1 MTKSTVLVIEDDL
14 ELRRQLEW
22 ALGQTYTVCTAGD
35 RNKALRYLEEADPFL
50 VTLDLG
56 LSPDSHETIEGFTV
70 LRAILSA
77 KPSAKVIVLTGR
89 CDPSTA
95 RHALQCGAF
104 DYLHK
109 PVDIE
114 TLKLTLRR
122 ASLHYELEEEGRC
135 LPTQSREE
143 TFHDLIGASAAM
155 QQLFAKVRR
164 VAPSDLS
171 ILLEGESGTG
181 KELVARAIHQESNR
195 RDGPFIAI
203 NCGAIPETLLESELF
218 GHEKGSFTG
227 AHLQRK
233 GRIELADKGTL
244 FLDEIGELSLGLQVK
259 LLRFLQ
265 EHVVDRIGGRQSI
278 LVNTRVVAATNVDLV
293 EALSRGTFRKDLFYR
308 LNVVHL
314 SMPPLRDRDQ
324 DATMLAQEFVLR
336 YRALLNPRVVGLSQ
350 AARNVIHAYHW
361 PGNVREL
368 QNLIRRALVV
378 AQGATLQPLDLGIST
393 ELSDESR
400 LTLRAAREEFDKTL
414 IRQTLARTN
423 GNVAR
428 TAEALGLSRQAV
440 YNLVERLGLS
450 DRLALSRT

>member
-1 MTKSTVLVIEDDL
+1 MTKPAVLVIEDDL
-14 ELRRQLEW
+14 DLQCQLEW
-22 ALGQTYTVCTAGD
+22 ALGQTYTVSTAGD

-56 LSPDSHETIEGFTV
+56 LSPDSHETIEGFMV
-70 LRAILSA
+70 LRSILSV
-77 KPSAKVIVLTGR
+77 KPAAKVIVLTGR

-95 RHALQCGAF
+95 RQALQCGAF

-227 AHLQRK
+227 AHVQRK

-265 EHVVDRIGGRQSI
+265 EHVVDRIGGRHSI
-278 LVNTRVVAATNVDLV
+278 VVNTRVIAATNVDLV
-293 EALSRGTFRKDLFYR
+293 KALSRGTFRKDLFYR

-324 DATMLAQEFVLR
+324 DATMLAQEFMLK

-350 AARNVIHAYHW
+350 AARDVIQAYHL
-361 PGNVREL
+361 VRKCAGITKSNQESL
-368 QNLIRRALVV
+368 GGRT
-378 AQGATLQPLDLGIST
+378 GSDTATTRPRD
-393 ELSDESR
+393 
-400 LTLRAAREEFDKTL
+400 FD
-414 IRQTLARTN
+414 RT
-423 GNVAR
+423 V
-428 TAEALGLSRQAV
+428 
-440 YNLVERLGLS
+440 
-450 DRLALSRT
+450 

>member
-1 MTKSTVLVIEDDL
+1 
-14 ELRRQLEW
+14 
-22 ALGQTYTVCTAGD
+22 
-35 RNKALRYLEEADPFL
+35 
-50 VTLDLG
+50 
-56 LSPDSHETIEGFTV
+56 
-70 LRAILSA
+70 
-77 KPSAKVIVLTGR
+77 
-89 CDPSTA
+89 
-95 RHALQCGAF
+95 
-104 DYLHK
+104 
-109 PVDIE
+109 
-114 TLKLTLRR
+114 
-122 ASLHYELEEEGRC
+122 
-135 LPTQSREE
+135 
-143 TFHDLIGASAAM
+143 
-155 QQLFAKVRR
+155 
-164 VAPSDLS
+164 
-171 ILLEGESGTG
+171 
-181 KELVARAIHQESNR
+181 
-195 RDGPFIAI
+195 
-203 NCGAIPETLLESELF
+203 
-218 GHEKGSFTG
+218 
-227 AHLQRK
+227 
-233 GRIELADKGTL
+233 
-244 FLDEIGELSLGLQVK
+244 
-259 LLRFLQ
+259 
-265 EHVVDRIGGRQSI
+265 
-278 LVNTRVVAATNVDLV
+278 
-293 EALSRGTFRKDLFYR
+293 

-414 IRQTLARTN
+414 VRQTLARTN

>member
-14 ELRRQLEW
+14 ELQRQLEW

-35 RNKALRYLEEADPFL
+35 RKKALRYLEEADPFL

-56 LSPDSHETIEGFTV
+56 LSPDSHETIEGFTL

-77 KPSAKVIVLTGR
+77 KPSAKVIVLTGK

-95 RHALQCGAF
+95 RQALQCGAF

-181 KELVARAIHQESNR
+181 KELVARAIHQESSR

-203 NCGAIPETLLESELF
+203 NCGAIPETLLESELC
-218 GHEKGSFTG
+218 GHEQGSFTG
-227 AHLQRK
+227 AH
-233 GRIELADKGTL
+233 
-244 FLDEIGELSLGLQVK
+244 
-259 LLRFLQ
+259 
-265 EHVVDRIGGRQSI
+265 
-278 LVNTRVVAATNVDLV
+278 
-293 EALSRGTFRKDLFYR
+293 
-308 LNVVHL
+308 VH
-314 SMPPLRDRDQ
+314 
-324 DATMLAQEFVLR
+324 
-336 YRALLNPRVVGLSQ
+336 
-350 AARNVIHAYHW
+350 
-361 PGNVREL
+361 
-368 QNLIRRALVV
+368 
-378 AQGATLQPLDLGIST
+378 
-393 ELSDESR
+393 
-400 LTLRAAREEFDKTL
+400 
-414 IRQTLARTN
+414 
-423 GNVAR
+423 
-428 TAEALGLSRQAV
+428 
-440 YNLVERLGLS
+440 
-450 DRLALSRT
+450 

>member
-1 MTKSTVLVIEDDL
+1 
-14 ELRRQLEW
+14 
-22 ALGQTYTVCTAGD
+22 
-35 RNKALRYLEEADPFL
+35 
-50 VTLDLG
+50 
-56 LSPDSHETIEGFTV
+56 
-70 LRAILSA
+70 
-77 KPSAKVIVLTGR
+77 
-89 CDPSTA
+89 
-95 RHALQCGAF
+95 
-104 DYLHK
+104 
-109 PVDIE
+109 
-114 TLKLTLRR
+114 
-122 ASLHYELEEEGRC
+122 
-135 LPTQSREE
+135 
-143 TFHDLIGASAAM
+143 M

-181 KELVARAIHQESNR
+181 KELVARAIHQESSR

-227 AHLQRK
+227 AHVQRK

-265 EHVVDRIGGRQSI
+265 EHVVDRIGGRHSI
-278 LVNTRVVAATNVDLV
+278 VVNTRVIAATNVDLV
-293 EALSRGTFRKDLFYR
+293 KALSRGTFRKDLFYR

-324 DATMLAQEFVLR
+324 DATMLAQEFVLK

-350 AARNVIHAYHW
+350 AARDVIQAYPW
-361 PGNVREL
+361 SGNVREL
-368 QNLIRRALVV
+368 QNRIRRALVV

-414 IRQTLARTN
+414 VRQTLARTN